1 MWGLCRPWRLQQEA
15 MRATMSVGSSNE
27 VSAGPGGGA
36 RGREVVWSCLIGTSR
51 AQDWAEDAG
60 CGVCVCEGLGVD
72 NVDSMCR
79 PRPCHGRERDPA
91 PPARRLLLLRLCIPS
106 GFLVVFEKPTRSSCT
121 CTFTCSKDTAPAMAD
136 TSPSSFPKFSA
147 ENLSGADQKGGVT
160 VRAVDGGGRGTRDSV
175 AWWPMLMRAMPWAS
189 HRPCDHHCMLTI
201 RGVHVRVCCARECVF
216 PHQGERSRSGP
227 RERRSRV
234 DG

>member
-1 MWGLCRPWRLQQEA
+1 
-15 MRATMSVGSSNE
+15 MRARMSVGSAKRK

-36 RGREVVWSCLIGTSR
+36 RGRQVVWSCLIGPSR
-51 AQDWAEDAG
+51 AQDGAGDAG

-79 PRPCHGRERDPA
+79 PRPCHGRGRDSA
-91 PPARRLLLLRLCIPS
+91 APARRLLLLWLCIPS

-160 VRAVDGGGRGTRDSV
+160 VRTVDGDVLGTRDSV
-175 AWWPMLMRAMPWAS
+175 AWWPMLMPWAS
-189 HRPCDHHCMLTI
+189 HRPCERHCVLTV
-201 RGVHVRVCCARECVF
+201 RGVHARVCAARASVCSRIKLTDRGRAPEKGGRAWM
-216 PHQGERSRSGP
+216 GEEALGR
-227 RERRSRV
+227 
-234 DG
+234 D